1 MFKSYDKI
9 YERLNITHLQINHR
23 KEMTVTEINERSN
36 ELKIMHTNNIECTWR
51 ILKDNIPGQ
60 NRNKKDLPYHLFE
73 HIFRRQNK
81 QRLWDAFI
89 ECLRDTNKELID
101 EIQLTNDTNS
111 NLE

>member
-9 YERLNITHLQINHR
+9 YERLNIVYHQINHS
-23 KEMTVTEINERSN
+23 KGMTVTEIDERSN
-36 ELKIMHTNNIECTWR
+36 KLKIMHTNNIECTWR

-60 NRNKKDLPYHLFE
+60 NRNRDDLPYHLFE

-89 ECLRDTNKELID
+89 ECLRDTNKERID
-101 EIQLTNDTNS
+101 EIQAINDTNS